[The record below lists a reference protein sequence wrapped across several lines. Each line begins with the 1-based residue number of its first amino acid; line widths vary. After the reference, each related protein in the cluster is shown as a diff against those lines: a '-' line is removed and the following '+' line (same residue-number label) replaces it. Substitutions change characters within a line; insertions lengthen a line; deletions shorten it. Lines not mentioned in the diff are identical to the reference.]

1 MQCVNINT
9 YNGARWREQ
18 AAMSGSETRMIT
30 WVSSDSIMLFSQFLY
45 QLGILLYALIY
56 RATLMNLSENI
67 ERLKTVHLEGP
78 LQETLKCFLYF
89 SDYVSTSTTGQ
100 RVKV

>member
-1 MQCVNINT
+1 
-9 YNGARWREQ
+9 
-18 AAMSGSETRMIT
+18 
-30 WVSSDSIMLFSQFLY
+30 
-45 QLGILLYALIY
+45 
-56 RATLMNLSENI
+56 MNLSENI